1 MIEQFIEGLYKN
13 IVEGNMNCLL
23 YTSHIFETPF
33 DKAPIPAPL
42 PILPTIDNA
51 GPATN
56 VSPPVIAPPI
66 APPTACLLYTSRFQ
80 EQV

>member
-1 MIEQFIEGLYKN
+1 M
-13 IVEGNMNCLL
+13 VV
-23 YTSHIFETPF
+23 THIFETPF

-51 GPATN
+51 DPATN

-66 APPTACLLYTSRFQ
+66 APPTAPSKAPLPNPSKNDPNGPYYFLNYIL
-80 EQV
+80 

>member
-1 MIEQFIEGLYKN
+1 M
-13 IVEGNMNCLL
+13 VV
-23 YTSHIFETPF
+23 THIFETPF

-66 APPTACLLYTSRFQ
+66 APPTAPSKALLSNPSKMIQMVHIIFELHSIKLKT
-80 EQV
+80 

>member
-1 MIEQFIEGLYKN
+1 MCIRDRSL
-13 IVEGNMNCLL
+13 VV
-23 YTSHIFETPF
+23 THIFETPF

-56 VSPPVIAPPI
+56 VSPPVDVYKRQA
-66 APPTACLLYTSRFQ
+66 
-80 EQV
+80 